1 MQWWYW
7 ILFGLALLAMEI
19 MVPSGFYVLF
29 FGLAALCVGTGVG
42 LGLIESV
49 WLEWVLFSVLAV
61 ITLLI
66 FRGQL
71 LARIRSQ
78 QRAQHDVDNLLGE
91 IAISLEDLPPRTTG
105 KAELRGTTWTV
116 RNAGEEILM
125 AGQRGRVVRVDG
137 LTLWVAAE

>member
-1 MQWWYW
+1 MLWWYW
-7 ILFGLALLAMEI
+7 ILLGLALLALEI
-19 MVPSGFYVLF
+19 MAPSGFYVLF

-42 LGLIESV
+42 FGLIESV
-49 WLEWVLFSVLAV
+49 WVQWVLFSVLAV

-66 FRGQL
+66 FRGPL

-91 IAISLEDLPPRTTG
+91 IAVSLEDLPPGTTG
-105 KAELRGTTWTV
+105 KAELRGSSWTV
-116 RNAGEEILM
+116 RNAGEDILL

-137 LTLWVAAE
+137 LTLWVTAE